1 MQKRAE
7 ARREGARVATI
18 QIRKLP
24 TRRRSET
31 FCWFIRMVTHVHL
44 GRSSDGACEATHI
57 QNVPVSE

>member
-1 MQKRAE
+1 MQKRAD

-24 TRRRSET
+24 TRSGVKRSAVAM
-31 FCWFIRMVTHVHL
+31 RMVTHVHL